1 MKRLLFVI
9 AMPAVLAGCDE
20 GPPIQSMAAHGAQEI
35 QTKPQD
41 RIQVELIGRFR
52 DSLAYSST
60 RGIYVIT
67 DHKTG
72 SEYIGISG
80 VGITEVG
87 SHLVGKVSTED
98 ER

>member
-9 AMPAVLAGCDE
+9 AMSVVLAGCEE
-20 GPPIQSMAAHGAQEI
+20 GPPIQSMAVYGTPEI
-35 QTKPQD
+35 KAKPQE
-41 RIQVELIGRFR
+41 RIQVEMIGRFR
-52 DSLAYSST
+52 DSLAYGST
-60 RGIYVIT
+60 RGIYVVT

-72 SEYIGISG
+72 AEYIGISG

-87 SHLVGKVSTED
+87 SHLVGKVSAED